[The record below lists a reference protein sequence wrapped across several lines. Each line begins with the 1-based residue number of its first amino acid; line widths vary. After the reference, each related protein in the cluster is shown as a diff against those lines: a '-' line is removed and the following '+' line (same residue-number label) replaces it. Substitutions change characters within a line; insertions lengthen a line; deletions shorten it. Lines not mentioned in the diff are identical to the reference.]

1 MNLCHKTREKPAL
14 VKANL
19 EISSIPEEN
28 KYLLISESLGQSWIS
43 IRLGKSQNFN
53 SSPLLFL
60 CSVGSLYVF
69 QHRGEVLGDTSSV
82 NSSDGPFGAPPGS
95 AGAQASL
102 CHSNTTCVTLPS
114 HEPCLGPKHSK
125 VLPKGEDVE

>member
-1 MNLCHKTREKPAL
+1 MNLCHKTGEKPAL

-28 KYLLISESLGQSWIS
+28 KYLLISESLSQSWIS

-60 CSVGSLYVF
+60 FSVGSLYVF
-69 QHRGEVLGDTSSV
+69 QLRGEVLGDTSSA

-95 AGAQASL
+95 AGAQASPGR
-102 CHSNTTCVTLPS
+102 SNTTCVMLPS
-114 HEPCLGPKHSK
+114 HQPCLGLKHSK
-125 VLPKGEDVE
+125 VIQKGQGE